1 MHKLVSVSLIFFLQI
16 GLAYCL
22 LEQIHPA
29 IVSEEVGHHNSHEP
43 GEAEHHNDESTCCDN
58 VNLIYSNTSR
68 ILLEKNVKYQY
79 QGNDLYFSSIV
90 DILTSFQHNL
100 IILANCGPPQKSVCL
115 SKFYLS
121 VFSSHAPPFYIS
133 T

>member
-16 GLAYCL
+16 GWGYCL
-22 LEQIHPA
+22 SEQIHPA
-29 IVSEEVGHHNSHEP
+29 IVSEEVGHHNSH
-43 GEAEHHNDESTCCDN
+43 GSNEADHHNDESTCCDN

-68 ILLEKNVKYQY
+68 ILLEKNVNQY
-79 QGNDLYFSSIV
+79 PGNDLYFSSIV

-121 VFSSHAPPFYIS
+121 VFSSHAPPLYVS